1 MIQKADG
8 INYAPQSTGKVVRT
22 VGEGEFS
29 FSVIGLDHGHIY
41 AMVNGLTEA
50 GATLKDVYDQDPA
63 KVKAFLDRYPSARAA
78 SSESEILADRSIQ
91 LVASAI
97 RPDKRAS
104 LGVAVMKSGHHY
116 FTDKPGMLTFED
128 LELVKQV
135 QKETGLWFMVYFG
148 ERVHVEGAVCVQRL
162 IDEGVLGRV
171 LSVTILAPH
180 RLNKETRPDWFFDPD
195 MNGSILRDIG
205 SHQFEQLLSY
215 TGAASGCVQYSEE
228 RNFANPDHP
237 RFTDFGQ
244 AVISLDN
251 GATGYV
257 RVDWFTPSG
266 LSAWGDGRVF
276 IVGTCATVEIRKYIN
291 VGVSMEGDNVFLV
304 DSQGEHVINA
314 TGKEGFPFFGAFI
327 RDCLDGTQ
335 TCMTQ
340 AHVFESMR
348 LTLEAHSKACGND
361 AAGLDSRS

>member
-8 INYAPQSTGKVVRT
+8 IFYAPQSTGKVVKT
-22 VGEGEFS
+22 VGEGEFL

-50 GATLKDVYDQDPA
+50 GATLKDVYDPDPA
-63 KVKAFLDRYPSARAA
+63 KVNAFIDRFPCAHSVSCAD
-78 SSESEILADRSIQ
+78 EILSDPSIQ

-116 FTDKPGMLTFED
+116 FTDKPGMLTFDD
-128 LELVKQV
+128 LKTVQQV
-135 QKETGLWFMVYFG
+135 QKETNRWFMVYFG

-180 RLNKETRPDWFFDPD
+180 RLNKETRPDWFFNPD
-195 MNGSILRDIG
+195 ENGSILRDIG

-215 TGAASGCVQYSEE
+215 TGACSGRIEYSEE
-228 RNFANPDHP
+228 CNFNNPDHP
-237 RFTDFGQ
+237 RFSDFGQ
-244 AVISLDN
+244 AVIGLDN
-251 GATGYV
+251 GATGYI

-276 IVGTCATVEIRKYIN
+276 IVGTKATVEIRKYIN

-304 DSQGEHVINA
+304 DSDGEHVINA

-340 AHVFESMR
+340 EHVFESMR
-348 LTLEAHSKACGND
+348 LTLEAHHKACCND
-361 AAGLDSRS
+361 LH